1 MIITTRFFFR
11 NSKILNGISFS
22 DLNYF
27 NALRDDYDLE
37 NNLKENKSSQVG
49 IIEFSINRSNYDSY
63 QRTYQRLQ
71 SLLAEIMSVI
81 SLLFDIGNQI
91 ANIFCEK
98 ESHKKIIIGR
108 DGNMLKKIGIQAR
121 LESENL
127 LGSKLNLKLW
137 VKVKKNWRNNDFY
150 LKQFGY
156 DDKKS

>member
-1 MIITTRFFFR
+1 MDELLNTIKKNLKPGPKYFDDDFLTDMPERNIICEIIRE
-11 NSKILNGISFS
+11 KILFFLKDEIPHGCAVEINFFKKRDKK
-22 DLNYF
+22 DLI
-27 NALRDDYDLE
+27 D
-37 NNLKENKSSQVG
+37 
-49 IIEFSINRSNYDSY
+49 IEAS
-63 QRTYQRLQ
+63 
-71 SLLAEIMSVI
+71 
-81 SLLFDIGNQI
+81 
-91 ANIFCEK
+91 IFCEK

-108 DGNMLKKIGIQAR
+108 DGNMLKKIGTQAR